1 VTGDEVRQVRHLLG
15 LTQRQ
20 FAERVGV
27 ARVTVTRWEGGSVTV
42 GTTAAILIRLL
53 AQQARTPRRRGKRP
67 NESNR

>member
-1 VTGDEVRQVRHLLG
+1 MTGDEVRRTRRLLG

-20 FAERVGV
+20 FGERVGV
-27 ARVTVTRWEGGSVTV
+27 WRNTVARWERDELTV

-53 AQQARTPRRRGKRP
+53 AEQARTPRRKGKRP

>member
-1 VTGDEVRQVRHLLG
+1 VTGDEVRQVRRLLG

-42 GTTAAILIRLL
+42 GSTAAILIRLL
-53 AQQARTPRRRGKRP
+53 AQQARSTRRKG
-67 NESNR
+67 SGTNR